1 MRLHGYVLV
10 LAVAL
15 LASRVASAQ
24 SVEDQNGCMGT
35 TDDPCART
43 GACSIQGATWSQ
55 VVTIDRAD
63 LYDTMGWPG
72 LCDQVHVAL
81 VQGSCWPGGAQI
93 DVTAELQANS
103 FASIPE
109 IVGPL
114 VCNAEP
120 TPAVPATRPFGL
132 GVLAVVTLSIGG
144 LVLQRRAAAE
154 TGD

>member
-1 MRLHGYVLV
+1 MRLHSFALV

-15 LASRVASAQ
+15 LASQDASAQ
-24 SVEDQNGCMGT
+24 SVEDQNGCVGT
-35 TDDPCART
+35 IDDPCTRT

-81 VQGSCWPGGAQI
+81 VQGNCSPGGARI

-109 IVGPL
+109 IFGPL
-114 VCNAEP
+114 ACNAEP
-120 TPAVPATRPFGL
+120 ATAVPATRPFGL
-132 GVLAVVTLSIGG
+132 GVLAVVTLSIGS
-144 LVLQRRAAAE
+144 LVLQRRTAAGA
-154 TGD
+154 GV